1 MNAFM
6 TRFVSVVA
14 LALSSAVCF
23 AGPKTF
29 SLKSGNPAPAAGE
42 DVIFDVRFDYEDCTI
57 WTAKVKDYLPVDE
70 FLDIM
75 GDDWKHD
82 FPGELE
88 MSEEAFVNE
97 FNASSSKGKVVP
109 GSGDAAFT
117 ITLKPYRYCYGE
129 RNNPFAKEDKAWIS
143 SYVTIT
149 DNATGEEIAVFET
162 YRMSAVSFFGTY
174 SLSLTRREGY
184 QHVAEAVAKYLNKQ

>member
-1 MNAFM
+1 MKKILAFV
-6 TRFVSVVA
+6 FCA
-14 LALSSAVCF
+14 LALGSAVCS

-42 DVIFDVRFDYEDCTI
+42 DVIFDVAFDYEGCTI
-57 WTAKVKDYLPVDE
+57 WEAKAKDFVPVDE
-70 FLDIM
+70 FLKVM
-75 GDDWKHD
+75 GEDWIKD
-82 FPGELE
+82 FPGELV
-88 MSEEAFVNE
+88 MSEEAFVEE
-97 FNASSSKGKVVP
+97 FNSSSTKGSIVP
-109 GSGDAAFT
+109 GSADARFR

-149 DNATGEEIAVFET
+149 DIGTGEEVAVFET
-162 YRMSAVSFFGTY
+162 YRMSAVPFFGTY

-184 QHVAEAVAKYLNKQ
+184 QHVAEAVAKYLNKL